1 MIFAKSK
8 VNKLMFLINPPCILK
23 VKKYSL
29 IGGGGGGEGWLLC
42 GWQFKTSFIS
52 TPKKNLLT
60 LFEAFVLS
68 L

>member
-1 MIFAKSK
+1 
-8 VNKLMFLINPPCILK
+8 MFLINPPCILK

-29 IGGGGGGEGWLLC
+29 IGGGGGGEGGGGYCVGGNLK
-42 GWQFKTSFIS
+42 QASF
-52 TPKKNLLT
+52 PLRKKNLLT